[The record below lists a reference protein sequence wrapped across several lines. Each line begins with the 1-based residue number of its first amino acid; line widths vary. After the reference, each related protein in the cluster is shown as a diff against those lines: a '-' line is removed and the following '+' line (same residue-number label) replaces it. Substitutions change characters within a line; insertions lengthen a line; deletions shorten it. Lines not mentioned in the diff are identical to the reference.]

1 MEVINHSI
9 MLESTLQ
16 NSMSPGM
23 TAALN
28 FGRGLNAQGIMQ

>member
-1 MEVINHSI
+1 MRVIDRSM
-9 MLESTLQ
+9 MLESTLH

-28 FGRGLNAQGIMQ
+28 FGRGLNSQGIIQ